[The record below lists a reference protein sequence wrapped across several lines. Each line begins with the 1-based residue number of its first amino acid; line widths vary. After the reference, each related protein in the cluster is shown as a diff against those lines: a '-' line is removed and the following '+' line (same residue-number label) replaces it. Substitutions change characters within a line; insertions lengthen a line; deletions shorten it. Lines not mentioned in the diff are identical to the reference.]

1 LIWNG
6 VRAGVGKCKQEE
18 STMWSHIEQAL
29 HDSVVRVTTKIATLL
44 PGILAFILAL
54 LIFLVLAWAFAAM
67 IRALLKSLHFDER
80 FGRGTD
86 AIAEWSPTNTPTT
99 LATRIVF
106 WGLVAIG
113 MLVGASAFEAA
124 SAEPAVS
131 AYMFNNLPHIIGAV
145 IIFFVGNIIA
155 RFLSRSVLITAVN
168 LNLHYASLL
177 ATGAKWLVLILTA
190 AMALDHL
197 SIGGQ
202 IVDLAFGILFGGIV
216 LALALAVGLG
226 SRDLVSRSLE
236 REAAKPVE
244 APQERRLHHF

>member
-1 LIWNG
+1 
-6 VRAGVGKCKQEE
+6 
-18 STMWSHIEQAL
+18 MWEHIEQAL
-29 HDSVVRVTTKIATLL
+29 QDSMGRVATKIATLL

-54 LIFLVLAWAFAAM
+54 LIFLILAWLFSVLV
-67 IRALLKSLHFDER
+67 RALLKAVKFDER
-80 FGRGTD
+80 LGSGANTLT
-86 AIAEWSPTNTPTT
+86 EWSPTNTPTS

-106 WGLVAIG
+106 WGFVAIG
-113 MLVGASAFEAA
+113 VLVGVSAFEAA

-131 AYMFNNLPHIIGAV
+131 AYMFTYLPHIVGAALL
-145 IIFFVGNIIA
+145 IFVGNILA
-155 RFLSRSVLITAVN
+155 RFLSRTVLITAVN
-168 LNLHYASLL
+168 LNLQYARLL
-177 ATGAKWLVLILTA
+177 ATGAKWLVLILTT

-236 REAAKPVE
+236 REASRPVE
-244 APQERRLHHF
+244 TAHEERLHHF